1 MSLYDPLAPTYFDPS
16 DARAERDRTFH
27 ICSDCR
33 VCVKLCP
40 SFKDLFRMIDDRGG
54 TEQVE
59 ELSAEE
65 HRQVVDEC
73 FQCKLCYVI
82 CPYTPDQQQEWVI
95 DFPRLMLRSLA
106 IQGRDGKVEPAARL
120 LARTDLQG
128 KVATTFAPVVNK
140 MNEVGFVR
148 GLMEKATG
156 ISKVRML
163 PTYARVR
170 FSRWF
175 RRRGPSTPAGESR
188 GAVAMF
194 PTCLVE
200 YQDPS
205 IGQALVGV
213 YERNGISC
221 ELPEGQV
228 CCGMP
233 WLDAGDVGKFREH
246 AAKNVQALLPAV
258 EAGRDVVVPQ
268 PTCAYVLKNEY
279 PDFLGTDEARKVAE
293 HTFDASEY
301 LMARHR
307 ERPLDTSFDG
317 HVYGT
322 ITWQAACHYRAQ
334 QIGPKS
340 RDLMALTGAKV
351 TIIERCAAI
360 DGTWGLRAKNVEM
373 ARKVAKPLMEK
384 VSEAETDLVAGD
396 CHLANTAI
404 AEGTGSPPV
413 HPLQVLARAYG
424 LVDGRAVGGQAEG
437 KAREGGTS

>member
-1 MSLYDPLAPTYFDPS
+1 MALYDPLDPQYFDA
-16 DARAERDRTFH
+16 DEARSERDRTFH

-40 SFKDLFRMIDDRGG
+40 SFKDLFAMIDDLGG
-54 TEQVE
+54 TERVA
-59 ELSAEE
+59 ELGADQ

-106 IQGRDGKVEPAARL
+106 IQAGDNKVSRGARL

-128 KVATTFAPVVNK
+128 KVATTFAPIVNK
-140 MNEVGFVR
+140 VTSVGVVR
-148 GLMEKATG
+148 LLMEKTTG
-156 ISKVRML
+156 ISRVRLL
-163 PTYARVR
+163 PTYSRVR
-170 FSRWF
+170 FSKWF
-175 RRRGPSTPAGESR
+175 RRRASLPVEGGR
-188 GAVAMF
+188 GAVAVF

-200 YQDPS
+200 YQEPA
-205 IGQALVGV
+205 IGKALVGV
-213 YERNGISC
+213 YERNGITC

-233 WLDAGDVGKFREH
+233 WLDAGEIEKFKDSAR
-246 AAKNVQALLPAV
+246 KNVAALLPSV
-258 EAGRDVVVPQ
+258 DAGLDVVVPQ
-268 PTCAYVLKNEY
+268 PTCAYVIRNEY
-279 PDFLGTDEARKVAE
+279 PDFLGTDAARKVAE
-293 HTFDASEY
+293 HTYDSSEY

-307 ERPLDTSFDG
+307 EQPLDRSFDG
-317 HVYGT
+317 TTYET

-351 TIIERCAAI
+351 STVERCSAI
-360 DGTWGLRAKNVEM
+360 DGTWGLRAENVEM

-384 VSEAETDLVAGD
+384 VRESDASAVAGD
-396 CHLANTAI
+396 CHLSNTAI
-404 AEGTGSPPV
+404 AQDAGKRPL
-413 HPLQVLARAYG
+413 HPLRVLARAYG
-424 LVDGRAVGGQAEG
+424 LPED
-437 KAREGGTS
+437 